1 MKAYAMRLGEH
12 YYGFIQTL
20 NGPWSRLDGYHDT
33 KADAETWLKGYAFT
47 VIERP
52 TNGPRN

>member
-1 MKAYAMRLGEH
+1 MRLGEH

-20 NGPWSRLDGYHDT
+20 NGPWLRLDGYHDT